1 MTRRRG
7 TESYLAAAPVLL
19 RASKLLLYTTVS
31 YEEAEGIMVT
41 RGVEKHF
48 WIGPGTEGALTPSL
62 PSSLAF
68 VAALWLGFAPYVL
81 HFSHVRGGLA
91 DGIDVLVALVV
102 GILALIRTVVPRDFP
117 VFSVVNAML
126 GLWLVVAP
134 FVLGYTVARI
144 VVVDLVVGVLLLGL
158 SGLSAVLTY
167 RQRAKERAGARAH
180 D

>member
-1 MTRRRG
+1 
-7 TESYLAAAPVLL
+7 
-19 RASKLLLYTTVS
+19 
-31 YEEAEGIMVT
+31 MVT
-41 RGVEKHF
+41 RGVEQHF

-81 HFSHVRGGLA
+81 HFSQVRGGLA
-91 DGIDVLVALVV
+91 DGIDVVVALVV
-102 GILALIRTVVPRDFP
+102 ATLALIRTVAPRDFP
-117 VFSVVNAML
+117 VLSVVNALL

-134 FVLGYTVARI
+134 FVLAYTRVRI

-167 RQRAKERAGARAH
+167 RQRGKAKAGSPRV
-180 D
+180 